1 VVAATLLGKE
11 SELGTIAPGA
21 YADLVGMKED
31 PLKDITATERV
42 SFVMKEGVVV
52 VHPGA
57 ESARVEKDTASSRNS
72 RARTGFETPE
82 RRGASAVP
90 ASGDGSVK
98 TLVKMIV
105 VVSALSSLAMAAEVD
120 RRENRQQERIG
131 QGVQSGQLTPG
142 ETARLEQPEQRID
155 NQVKAERAANGGH
168 LTAAERA
175 QVNREQNRES
185 RRIYA
190 AKHNARHQ

>member
-1 VVAATLLGKE
+1 
-11 SELGTIAPGA
+11 
-21 YADLVGMKED
+21 M
-31 PLKDITATERV
+31 
-42 SFVMKEGVVV
+42 
-52 VHPGA
+52 
-57 ESARVEKDTASSRNS
+57 
-72 RARTGFETPE
+72 
-82 RRGASAVP
+82 
-90 ASGDGSVK
+90 K

-131 QGVQSGQLTPG
+131 QGVESGQLTPG
-142 ETARLEQPEQRID
+142 ETARLEHQEQRID

-168 LTAAERA
+168 LTAAERR
-175 QVNREQNRES
+175 QVNREENRES

>member
-1 VVAATLLGKE
+1 MK
-11 SELGTIAPGA
+11 TI
-21 YADLVGMKED
+21 
-31 PLKDITATERV
+31 
-42 SFVMKEGVVV
+42 
-52 VHPGA
+52 
-57 ESARVEKDTASSRNS
+57 
-72 RARTGFETPE
+72 
-82 RRGASAVP
+82 
-90 ASGDGSVK
+90 
-98 TLVKMIV
+98 VKMIV

-120 RRENRQQERIG
+120 RRETRQQERIG
-131 QGVQSGQLTPG
+131 QGVESGQLTPG
-142 ETARLEQPEQRID
+142 ETARLERQEQRID

>member
-1 VVAATLLGKE
+1 
-11 SELGTIAPGA
+11 
-21 YADLVGMKED
+21 
-31 PLKDITATERV
+31 
-42 SFVMKEGVVV
+42 
-52 VHPGA
+52 
-57 ESARVEKDTASSRNS
+57 
-72 RARTGFETPE
+72 
-82 RRGASAVP
+82 
-90 ASGDGSVK
+90 VK

-105 VVSALSSLAMAAEVD
+105 VVSALSSVAMAAEVD
-120 RRENRQQERIG
+120 RRENRQQDRIG

-142 ETARLEQPEQRID
+142 ETARLEHQEQRID

>member
-1 VVAATLLGKE
+1 
-11 SELGTIAPGA
+11 
-21 YADLVGMKED
+21 
-31 PLKDITATERV
+31 
-42 SFVMKEGVVV
+42 
-52 VHPGA
+52 
-57 ESARVEKDTASSRNS
+57 
-72 RARTGFETPE
+72 
-82 RRGASAVP
+82 
-90 ASGDGSVK
+90 VK

-105 VVSALSSLAMAAEVD
+105 VVSALSSVAMAAEVD
-120 RRENRQQERIG
+120 RRENRQQDRIG

-142 ETARLEQPEQRID
+142 ETARLEHQEQRID

-168 LTAAERA
+168 LTAAEHA

>member
-1 VVAATLLGKE
+1 
-11 SELGTIAPGA
+11 
-21 YADLVGMKED
+21 
-31 PLKDITATERV
+31 
-42 SFVMKEGVVV
+42 
-52 VHPGA
+52 
-57 ESARVEKDTASSRNS
+57 
-72 RARTGFETPE
+72 
-82 RRGASAVP
+82 
-90 ASGDGSVK
+90 VK

-131 QGVQSGQLTPG
+131 QGVESGQLTPG
-142 ETARLEQPEQRID
+142 ETAHLERQEQRID

-168 LTAAERA
+168 LTAAERR
-175 QVNREQNRES
+175 QVNREENRES

>member
-1 VVAATLLGKE
+1 
-11 SELGTIAPGA
+11 
-21 YADLVGMKED
+21 
-31 PLKDITATERV
+31 
-42 SFVMKEGVVV
+42 
-52 VHPGA
+52 
-57 ESARVEKDTASSRNS
+57 
-72 RARTGFETPE
+72 
-82 RRGASAVP
+82 
-90 ASGDGSVK
+90 VK

-120 RRENRQQERIG
+120 RRESRQQERIG

-142 ETARLEQPEQRID
+142 ETARLERQEQRID
-155 NQVKAERAANGGH
+155 NQIKAERAANGGH

-175 QVNREQNRES
+175 QVNREENRES

>member
-1 VVAATLLGKE
+1 
-11 SELGTIAPGA
+11 
-21 YADLVGMKED
+21 M
-31 PLKDITATERV
+31 
-42 SFVMKEGVVV
+42 
-52 VHPGA
+52 
-57 ESARVEKDTASSRNS
+57 
-72 RARTGFETPE
+72 
-82 RRGASAVP
+82 
-90 ASGDGSVK
+90 K
-98 TLVKMIV
+98 TLVKMIL

-131 QGVQSGQLTPG
+131 QGVESGQLTPG
-142 ETARLEQPEQRID
+142 ETSRLERQEQRID

-168 LTAAERA
+168 LTAAERR